1 MLPHSGLGGCMPSPI
16 KLIPAAV
23 RIAPAIP
30 SVTWTITG
38 ATQLGRICFIMIFV
52 LDVPD
57 ALHWND
63 NQYEEVRRAP
73 TDCMILTMV
82 IKRIGR
88 TMDRSKDGIP

>member
-57 ALHWND
+57 ALAASI
-63 NQYEEVRRAP
+63 Y
-73 TDCMILTMV
+73 
-82 IKRIGR
+82 
-88 TMDRSKDGIP
+88 SS